1 MDDPAFQQRI
11 ACDGKGKR
19 WIELNG
25 PRVELFA
32 LFEFLKLLH
41 RVGKIVR
48 LNKSEVSLTV
58 FCRLAFH
65 SRLFRGRKFRLERI
79 ADFLGEVSLDGKDIG
94 YIAIVIA
101 RPNVL
106 VAIRIDQLHVYPH
119 LVAGAADTAF
129 KNVRDPEL
137 LTNIANIRSLSAIG
151 HDGSA
156 RDHFEFAD
164 FRKIG
169 QNVVLYSI
177 SKESVLL
184 VVAQIFEWQYRDRF
198 VQLARRCPWQEEEAG
213 HSRHDH
219 ADCQQNE

>member
-1 MDDPAFQQRI
+1 M
-11 ACDGKGKR
+11 
-19 WIELNG
+19 
-25 PRVELFA
+25 
-32 LFEFLKLLH
+32 
-41 RVGKIVR
+41 R
-48 LNKSEVSLTV
+48 LDKSEVGLAV
-58 FCRLAFH
+58 FRRLAFH
-65 SRLFRGRKFRLERI
+65 SRFFRGRKFGLERI
-79 ADFLGEVSLDGKDIG
+79 ADFLGKISLDGKHIG

-101 RPNVL
+101 RPNML

-164 FRKIG
+164 FRKVG

-177 SKESVLL
+177 GKESVLL

-213 HSRHDH
+213 HSRHDY